1 MKAKRRQAA
10 GTGTPAGQDRRV
22 TREAPPRRAA
32 EEPDPDKVIDW
43 LLKKRAE
50 KQ

>member
-1 MKAKRRQAA
+1 VRAKRRQAA
-10 GTGTPAGQDRRV
+10 GTGTPAGQDTRA
-22 TREAPPRRAA
+22 TREAPPRQAA